1 MKTAKRMDSIPPY
14 LFAELDKKKAEAI
27 AKGVDV
33 INLGIGDP
41 DMPTPSHIVESLQK
55 HVENPETHNYPPY
68 DGTKEFRK
76 AVAEFYLKRFN
87 TELNPE
93 TEVLSLIGSKEGL
106 AHVHLAFTDPGD
118 YVLVPDPA
126 YPVYKVTSNFVGG
139 IPYTMPLLQENDFLP
154 DLTKIPSDVADK
166 AKLMFLNYPN
176 NPTGAIA
183 TVDFFNEVVQFAKKH
198 DILVC
203 HDLAYSEM
211 AYDNYKAPSFLEAK
225 GGKEVCI
232 EFNSLSKTY
241 NMTGWR
247 IGMAVG
253 NEYAVQA
260 LGRIKN
266 NIDSGVFKAI
276 QNASI
281 DALLGSQENIAKMN
295 DIYKGRRDI
304 VTEGLNKLGWNLKPL
319 KATFYMW
326 IPTPKG
332 YSSTEFSALLLEKA
346 GIIVPP
352 GIGYGEYGEGYIRIA
367 LTAPESRIREALKRL
382 EDNNIRFN

>member
-1 MKTAKRMDSIPPY
+1 MKTAKRMDLIPPY
-14 LFAELDKKKAEAI
+14 LFAELDKKKAAAI

-41 DMPTPSHIVESLQK
+41 DMPTPTHIVESLQK
-55 HVENPETHNYPPY
+55 HVENPQTHNYPPY
-68 DGTKEFRK
+68 DGTKEFRQ
-76 AVAEFYLKRFN
+76 AVADFYLKRFN

-154 DLTKIPSDVADK
+154 DLTKIPSDIADK
-166 AKLMFLNYPN
+166 SKLMFLNYPN

-225 GGKEVCI
+225 GGKDVCI

-295 DIYKGRRDI
+295 DIYKSRRDI
-304 VTEGLNKLGWNLKPL
+304 ITEGLNKLGWNLKPL

-352 GIGYGEYGEGYIRIA
+352 GVGYGEYGEGYIRIA
-367 LTAPESRIREALKRL
+367 LTAPESRIKEALKRL

>member
-1 MKTAKRMDSIPPY
+1 MKTAKRMDLIPPY
-14 LFAELDKKKAEAI
+14 LFAELDKKKAAAI

-41 DMPTPSHIVESLQK
+41 DMPTPTHIVESLQK

-106 AHVHLAFTDPGD
+106 AHIHLAFTDPGD

-198 DILVC
+198 DILIC

-225 GGKEVCI
+225 GGKDVCI

-253 NEYAVQA
+253 NAYAVQA

-276 QNASI
+276 QNAGI
-281 DALLGSQENIAKMN
+281 DALLGAQDNIAKMN

-319 KATFYMW
+319 KATFYIW